1 MSTVDAKVPPGLGR
15 RLVLVVVALTLGA
28 CAELAPLQRPP
39 FSPVTD
45 FSEVSTREEAVQRFG
60 RPDQIRSSD
69 VGPVLVYRRA
79 VVVDVNPNRYYGE
92 DHGIQ
97 LNQYELV
104 LLYLD
109 GEGRI
114 VRRALRVLPILTH
127 VATVDDGHIHLLP
140 IIVVNDVAA
149 HFCSQGDP

>member
-1 MSTVDAKVPPGLGR
+1 L
-15 RLVLVVVALTLGA
+15 ALALGA

-39 FSPVTD
+39 LSPLTD
-45 FSEVSTREEAVQRFG
+45 FSDLNTREEAIQRFG
-60 RPDQIRSSD
+60 PPDQVRGSD

-92 DHGIQ
+92 DRGIQ

-114 VRRALRVLPILTH
+114 VRRAVEPE
-127 VATVDDGHIHLLP
+127 
-140 IIVVNDVAA
+140 
-149 HFCSQGDP
+149 